1 MVGKKKMIRILQ
13 VIAGMNAGGMETMIM
28 NYYRNI
34 DRNKIQFDFL
44 ITAKE
49 KCFYEDE
56 INKLGGNIYRITAR
70 NINLLKN
77 RKELKEFF
85 KKNKYEIVE
94 FHQGITYYYPLK
106 MAKKYGVK
114 TRIIHNHGIDR
125 VFLKKYKIYNEIFAK
140 RRISGLATNYFS
152 CSEEVNDQLFSNK
165 ILKNNNIEIVPNAID
180 IEKYRYNYTVRE
192 KIRKELN
199 IEENTKVY
207 GHIGTFTYP
216 KNHKFL
222 IEIFAN
228 ISQKEKK
235 SKLILI
241 GNGALKS
248 DIKREVEEKGLQE
261 KVTFLGTRKDIDKLL
276 SAIDCF
282 LFPSIFEGIPL
293 TLIEAQSNGVP
304 VIMSDTIS
312 EKVLINSNCKR
323 ISLEDKE
330 KWIEESIKIKKEN
343 EIDRIKK
350 NENMAQTNFNIRIQA
365 KKLQEIYLKYAEE
378 N

>member
-1 MVGKKKMIRILQ
+1 MIRVLQ

-70 NINLLKN
+70 NVNFLKN
-77 RKELKEFF
+77 RKELKAFF
-85 KKNKYEIVE
+85 KNNKYAIVE

-125 VFLKKYKIYNEIFAK
+125 AFLKKYKIYNEIFAK

-165 ILKNNNIEIVPNAID
+165 ILKSNNIEIVPNAID
-180 IEKYRYNYTVRE
+180 IKKYRYNHTIRE

-222 IEIFAN
+222 IEIFEN
-228 ISQKEKK
+228 ISQKEEK

-241 GNGALKS
+241 GNGTLKS
-248 DIKREVEEKGLQE
+248 DIKREIEEKGLQE
-261 KVTFLGTRKDIDKLL
+261 KVTFLGIRKDIDMLL
-276 SAIDCF
+276 SAMDCF

-312 EKVLINSNCKR
+312 ERVLINSNCTR

-330 KWIEESIKIKKEN
+330 KWIEESIKTKKEN
-343 EIDRIKK
+343 ELNRIKK
-350 NENMAQTNFNIRIQA
+350 NENMAQTNFNINTQA